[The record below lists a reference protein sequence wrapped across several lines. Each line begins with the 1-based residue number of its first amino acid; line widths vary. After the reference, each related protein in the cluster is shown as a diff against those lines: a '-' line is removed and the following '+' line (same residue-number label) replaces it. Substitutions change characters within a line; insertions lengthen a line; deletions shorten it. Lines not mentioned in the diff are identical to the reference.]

1 MKKKL
6 AEKIREALS
15 SVLPITAI
23 VLLLSFTLAPLPVG
37 TMMMFLMGAVML
49 IVGMG
54 FFSLGA
60 DIAMMPMG
68 DAIGGQLAKS
78 KKVGGLIAVC
88 LLIGVAITVA
98 EPDLQVLARQVPA
111 VPDLT
116 IIVTVAVGVG
126 VFLVLAAVRSLLKI
140 PLRWV
145 LLALY
150 AVVFLLA
157 FFIPKEFLAVAFDS
171 GGVTT
176 GPITV
181 PFIMALGMGMASM
194 RGNESSQE
202 DSFGVIALCSIGP
215 ILAVM
220 LMGLAFQSTEIAY
233 TPFEIPDMFTSQ
245 DVARE
250 FAHGLPEYL
259 KEVALG
265 LLPILVFFAVFQVIA
280 LRMRRKPLL
289 KILVGVAYTLIGL
302 VLFLTGVNVGFM
314 PAGYYLGSEIAAL
327 PYRYILI
334 PLGMV
339 VGYFIVAAE
348 PAVHVLNR
356 QVEEITEGAIPQRA
370 ISLGLSVGVAC
381 SVGIAM
387 IRVLTGISIFWF
399 LIPGYGIALALSFFV
414 PRIFTAIAFD
424 SGGVA
429 SGPMTAAFLLPFTM
443 GACDSMGGNILTDAF
458 GIVAMVAMTPLVTIQ
473 IIGLFYK
480 LRQKKNAGAPAGD
493 ASAEVPALRK
503 DFVLRDDIVDY
514 TSMDATDEPRREDG
528 REQKAPNRWSS
539 CW

>member
-49 IVGMG
+49 IMGMG

-233 TPFEIPDMFTSQ
+233 TPFAIPDMFTSQ

-514 TSMDATDEPRREDG
+514 TSMDATDEPRREEG
-528 REQKAPNRWSS
+528 
-539 CW
+539 